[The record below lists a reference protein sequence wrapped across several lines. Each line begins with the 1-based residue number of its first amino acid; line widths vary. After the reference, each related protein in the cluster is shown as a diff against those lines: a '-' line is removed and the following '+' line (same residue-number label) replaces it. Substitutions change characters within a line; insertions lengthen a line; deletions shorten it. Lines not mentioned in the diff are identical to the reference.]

1 MEALTPQQETYNKLY
16 TRILCLIVEQFH
28 FELQDMEDFTDVVD
42 LRMELVAQDAL
53 SAKALKQLNFL
64 RKENERKAAARTQGE
79 SKESKESGE
88 SGEKGMEVEPSA
100 EASTQRGNAAQTE
113 TEKEVNAKEG
123 VEGTDKEANKD
134 DVDEDANED
143 ADSDANED
151 ANADSDEDLR
161 DPSAQDEA
169 IRAEL
174 KAARSAAE
182 QAEQQSQPSQPSSA
196 SSSSACALSPQDRRH
211 ILRLVLTVVI
221 PDLRRLMVS
230 TDEQRNQTV
239 RCGVAVVIVQ
249 LLRHLPAKVMEMCG
263 LAAASTV
270 ATSPAWCRS
279 SCCCCASGCRARATR
294 RATRV
299 GVSPI
304 AKA

>member
-79 SKESKESGE
+79 SKESGE
-88 SGEKGMEVEPSA
+88 SEEKGMEVEPTA

-113 TEKEVNAKEG
+113 AEKEVNAKEG
-123 VEGTDKEANKD
+123 VEGADKEADNKD

-143 ADSDANED
+143 ADSEANED

-196 SSSSACALSPQDRRH
+196 SSSSASALSPQDRRR

-299 GVSPI
+299 GVSSI
-304 AKA
+304 AEA